1 MKKTI
6 FLFLIMALSM
16 QIFAQNVQDLYTQA
30 ETYRKQGDYLK
41 AKNLYNKLTYLRQSD
56 KDYLGLGQCY
66 LALHMPDS
74 AFVAL
79 SKARLIN
86 PGNAHVYYTLGLV
99 YLTGYG
105 QPDKAIPNF
114 KKAYSLS
121 PDSLNYALY
130 IGLAYQANGSL
141 DSAYDFYSLVMKR
154 DTSNPYPYYFLA
166 DYLYEI
172 DSLQQAYDFVNTAI
186 KKSPGNYNF
195 YYLKASIEY
204 KARLYELAL
213 RSINK
218 ALEINPE
225 SAKLLVF
232 KAQVLYQ
239 LQRYDQAIKIL
250 EPIVHSGR
258 VSNLNPY
265 YYLAWSYYY
274 TAQYEKAIETCEQA
288 LDVDNQIPEFYQI
301 LAYTYIAQGDY
312 NKAQKAADKL
322 LSLSPGDMSAYN
334 LKISATLYS
343 RTPANVIGSDKKF
356 TKINALNLGY
366 ILSALDEQSS
376 PYYFD
381 RLWNKF
387 QSKPDRLSLDEYAML
402 YLGYALRNGVAR
414 TKPAQY
420 MTLYSQGQYE
430 QCILE
435 AQKALQQYPLDQNAY
450 FYLALSYQQLTKPEL
465 FIKNLTIYHGLQK
478 AIVATGDG
486 MSYQTAYLVTNQDD
500 IYYVISYTLGNPS
513 RSLSFGMSDKIQDG
527 RQYTIVNIGFRPQEN
542 NTIYFL
548 KFEK

>member
-1 MKKTI
+1 MKKAI
-6 FLFLIMALSM
+6 FLTLIMAISLN
-16 QIFAQNVQDLYTQA
+16 IFAQNPQDLYRQA
-30 ETYRKQGDYLK
+30 EQYRKQGEYTK
-41 AKNLYNKLTYLRQSD
+41 AKNLYYRLTFMRQSD

-79 SKARLIN
+79 SKARLLN
-86 PGNAHVYYTLGLV
+86 PGNAHVYYSLGLV

-130 IGLAYQANGSL
+130 IGLAYQANGNL
-141 DSAYDFYSLVMKR
+141 DSAYDFYSQVMKK

-172 DSLQQAYDFVNTAI
+172 DSLQQAYDLVNTAI
-186 KKSPGNYNF
+186 RKSPGNYNF

-204 KARLYELAL
+204 KARLYELAM

-218 ALEINPE
+218 ALEINPH
-225 SAKLLVF
+225 SKKLLLF

-250 EPIVHSGR
+250 EPIVQSGR

-274 TAQYEKAIETCEQA
+274 TAQYDKAIKTCEQA

-322 LSLSPGDMSAYN
+322 LQLAPGNMSAYN
-334 LKISATLYS
+334 LKISASLYS
-343 RTPANVIGSDKKF
+343 RTPAGVIGSDKKF
-356 TKINALNLGY
+356 TKINALNLDY
-366 ILSALDEQSS
+366 IHSALKDEAS
-376 PYYFD
+376 PYYYD

-402 YLGYALRNGVAR
+402 YLGYAAKNKVTRV
-414 TKPAQY
+414 KPAQY
-420 MTLYSQGQYE
+420 MTLYRQGKYE
-430 QCILE
+430 QCIIE
-435 AQKALQQYPLDQNAY
+435 AQKALEQYPLDQNAY
-450 FYLALSYQQLTKPEL
+450 FYLALSYQRLTKPEL
-465 FIKNLTIYHGLQK
+465 FIKNLAIYHGLQK
-478 AIVATGDG
+478 AIAATGDG
-486 MSYQTAYLVTNQDD
+486 MGFQTAYLITNQDD
-500 IYYVISYTLGNPS
+500 IYYVISYTMGNPA
-513 RSLSFGMSDKIQDG
+513 RALSFGMSDKIQDG
-527 RQYTIVNIGFRPQEN
+527 KQYTIVNIGFRPQEN
-542 NTIYFL
+542 NTVYFL
-548 KFEK
+548 RFQ